1 MTKATEPELPKTLV
15 ALLDGTGKLTG
26 QSPGWQQFLAACGTS
41 GRERL
46 LELIKHALTEQTAP
60 RPLLGL
66 PAKKGLT
73 QVFYAVDILPLGTD
87 GSHNILL
94 LQQTE
99 AGGMDWAT
107 TQTPLLGLDA
117 HLVVT
122 KAASGLY
129 ELLGI
134 KPDDLIGK
142 SVGDV
147 FRGFEM
153 GFLLEALQSEK
164 IFKEG
169 EVAVVQGTGA
179 IKGQWSLR
187 YLGRDPQGLTIFLIA
202 RAETPAEVIG
212 KHHGRM
218 QAFSQQMTQ
227 ILEAT
232 NLDAM
237 LAALCDLASK
247 IVGGEPVA
255 MWVNPRFIR
264 GKLVV
269 NQKATTEQR
278 DYFDKYC
285 RSEGFLNKASEL
297 LGFNAGESANE
308 GQFEIEIVPVKSLEQ
323 VLGLLLV
330 KPNPEKAADNS
341 VMRHNMLELLIQLH
355 STVLYH
361 ALEVEKLRHDHKVQT
376 DLLDFTSRIANL
388 VEMEQ
393 LLAEVAKILR
403 ESFGYQNVFV
413 GQVDLTQG
421 IIKPFHVLSALE
433 VTLDQ
438 DSPPMGIMG
447 WVVHYGE
454 LLNVVDTKKDS
465 RYLEGI
471 KGIRSELAL
480 PVKAGRGQIVGV
492 IDVQSPEPG
501 AFTEVDEK
509 LLGSI
514 AAQVASAMQNAQLFA
529 LVNRNF
535 EDAKNLLAIQADM
548 TNQPSFVQML
558 IALCRG
564 LTSLIPGSTVIYLTQ
579 EKNYFRLE
587 FKSDGSEAEI
597 DKIISMPTSLIPRLT
612 LQTKPFVIEGKDR
625 EKLAEK
631 LEISP
636 NRNMLVVPI
645 HFSDQTLDGLTFA
658 ITESEIPPNTLNLV
672 QIIGSIS
679 NSILENRLLW
689 EREQL
694 VMHNVT
700 VMSHLSHLALESV
713 SLEKF
718 IQLMIAFLGK
728 ELDFCEVRFYT
739 ANHEGTPRLVSRYQ
753 SAVCEGLERELLAE
767 LEKSFN
773 MPDSE
778 QVEWR
783 HEDRLFKIITIAMK
797 DETTWGHLQAVK
809 EVSDYRLMR
818 DIGIPNLAGILNSI
832 RRRMASMDKQASMLL
847 ELQSSQKMRSEFL
860 AKVSHELRTP
870 LTTIL
875 AYTDMLTGNVL
886 GELTGEQGHALE
898 SIEKSGRHLF
908 QLINDLLDFSAME
921 QNEDI
926 SMDIRPVDIKHAADE
941 AVNALKPFADEKK
954 VSIQN
959 DVAAGLP
966 KVMADSTRLVQ
977 VLTNLVTN
985 AIKFTE
991 PGDTVIVRA
1000 EAKNEMLHVHIEDHG
1015 IGIKPEDQMRV
1026 FEAFVQLEDV
1036 LHREHGGAGIGLAI
1050 TQNLVS
1056 LMGGELSLY
1065 SEPGKGSVF
1074 SFTLPLA

>member
-1 MTKATEPELPKTLV
+1 MTKANEPELPKTLV
-15 ALLDGTGKLTG
+15 ALLDRGGKLTG
-26 QSPGWQQFLAACGTS
+26 QSAGWQQFLAACGAG

-46 LELIKHALTEQTAP
+46 LELIKHALTEQTEP

-66 PAKKGLT
+66 PAKKDSAPS
-73 QVFYAVDILPLGTD
+73 FYTVDILPLGTD
-87 GSHNILL
+87 GANNILL
-94 LQQTE
+94 LQQTDI
-99 AGGMDWAT
+99 GTVDWVT
-107 TQTPLLGLDA
+107 TQIPLLGLDA
-117 HLVVT
+117 HLVIT
-122 KAASGLY
+122 KAAVGLC
-129 ELLGI
+129 ELLGL
-134 KPDDLIGK
+134 KPNELVGK
-142 SVGDV
+142 SIDDV
-147 FRGFEM
+147 FKGFEM
-153 GFLLEALQSEK
+153 GFLLDALQSEK
-164 IFKEG
+164 IFREG
-169 EVAVVQGTGA
+169 EIAVVQGKGA

-187 YLGRDPQGLTIFLIA
+187 YLGKDPQGLTMFLIA
-202 RAETPAEVIG
+202 PAETPAEVIG
-212 KHHGRM
+212 KHHDRM
-218 QAFSQQMTQ
+218 QAFSQQMSQ
-227 ILEAT
+227 ILEAPD
-232 NLDAM
+232 LDTM
-237 LAALCDLASK
+237 LVALCDLGSQ
-247 IVGGEPVA
+247 IVGGDPVA
-255 MWVNPRFIR
+255 FWVNPHILRNKMVI
-264 GKLVV
+264 
-269 NQKATTEQR
+269 NQKASVEQR
-278 DYFDKYC
+278 DYLVRYC
-285 RSEGFLNKASEL
+285 QSEGFLNQASEL
-297 LGFNAGESANE
+297 LGFNAGESSNE
-308 GQFEIEIVPVKSLEQ
+308 AKFEMAIVPVKSLEQ

-330 KPNPEKAADNS
+330 KPNPEKVADNL
-341 VMRHNMLELLIQLH
+341 VMRHNMLELLIRLH

-361 ALEVEKLRHDHKVQT
+361 ALEVEKLRHDHLVQSN
-376 DLLDFTSRIANL
+376 LLDFTSRIVNL
-388 VEMEQ
+388 VDMEQ
-393 LLAEVAKILR
+393 LLAEVARILR
-403 ESFGYQNVFV
+403 ESFGYDNVIV

-421 IIKPFHVLSALE
+421 IIKPFHVLSRLE

-438 DSPPMGIMG
+438 DSPPMGILG

-454 LLNVVDTKKDS
+454 LLNVADTKKDS

-471 KGIRSELAL
+471 KGIRSELAV

-492 IDVQSPEPG
+492 IDVQSPEVG

-529 LVNRNF
+529 LVNSNF

-548 TNQPSFVQML
+548 TNQPNFANML
-558 IALCRG
+558 ITLCQG
-564 LTSLIPGSTVIYLTQ
+564 LTNLIPGATVVYLTQ
-579 EKNYFRLE
+579 EKNYFRVEYKTDNSNLAN
-587 FKSDGSEAEI
+587 G
-597 DKIISMPTSLIPRLT
+597 KIISMPTSLIPRLT

-636 NRNMLVVPI
+636 EKSMLVVPI

-658 ITESEIPPNTLNLV
+658 ITEGEIAPNSLNLV

-700 VMSHLSHLALESV
+700 VMSHLSQLALESV

-718 IQLMIAFLGK
+718 IQLMISFLGK

-739 ANHEGTPRLVSRYQ
+739 ANHESTPHLVSRYQ
-753 SAVCEGLERELLAE
+753 SATCEGLEKELLAE
-767 LEKSFN
+767 LDKCFHTPE
-773 MPDSE
+773 ME
-778 QVEWR
+778 QTEWR
-783 HEDRLFKIITIAMK
+783 YEDRLFKIITIAMK
-797 DETTWGHLQAVK
+797 DETTWGYLQAAK

-832 RRRMASMDKQASMLL
+832 RRRMSSMDKQASMLL
-847 ELQSSQKMRSEFL
+847 ELQGSQKMRSEFL

-886 GELTGEQGHALE
+886 GELSGEQGHALE

-908 QLINDLLDFSAME
+908 QLITDLLEFSSME
-921 QNEDI
+921 RKEEI
-926 SMDIRPVDIKHAADE
+926 SMEVHPLDIKLSADE
-941 AVNALKPFADEKK
+941 AVKALIPFAGEKR
-954 VSIQN
+954 VNIQN

-966 KVMADSTRLVQ
+966 KVMADPSRLVQ
-977 VLTNLVTN
+977 VLTNLISN
-985 AIKFTE
+985 AVKFTE

-1000 EAKNEMLHVHIEDHG
+1000 EAKTGMLHVQVEDHG
-1015 IGIKPEDQMRV
+1015 IGIKPEDQMKV

-1050 TQNLVS
+1050 TRNLIS
-1056 LMGGELSLY
+1056 LMGGEMSLY
-1065 SEPGKGSVF
+1065 SEPGKGSIF